1 VRSPVG
7 RELFLLLCVGL
18 CERQSN
24 GKILLDHYR
33 HKRRRSAGDERVCH
47 QPVTAMRLPTARPKS
62 AGCGT
67 GPPARLSFPISARS
81 TCVAPTRR
89 SQDLTLTRSAQRTTV
104 KGRCRR
110 ERSETALRVVPRS
123 LKRQAPAPLGGK
135 DAPKPDKVNRVSSDT
150 IAQFSR
156 PRIVPS
162 RTSLRPRK
170 TWYESSRTM
179 RCRGSVVWAS
189 LSQAGIPRVRNG
201 AQTNGAQTPPTEL
214 RTAAMPADTMV
225 NEAAGGTIEWSW
237 HPLLAPR
244 RRTSSSPTRL
254 SINH

>member
-1 VRSPVG
+1 MAGLLRTRVRSPAG
-7 RELFLLLCVGL
+7 RELFLLLCVGV

-135 DAPKPDKVNRVSSDT
+135 DAPKPDKVIACLATPLHNFPGRESFLPGRHFAQERHGTNRHGRCDAAAASCGQVCR
-150 IAQFSR
+150 R
-156 PRIVPS
+156 PVFPEYA
-162 RTSLRPRK
+162 TARK
-170 TWYESSRTM
+170 
-179 RCRGSVVWAS
+179 
-189 LSQAGIPRVRNG
+189 
-201 AQTNGAQTPPTEL
+201 
-214 RTAAMPADTMV
+214 RTALKRLRQNFGRQPCPPIRWLTKLR
-225 NEAAGGTIEWSW
+225 AA
-237 HPLLAPR
+237 R
-244 RRTSSSPTRL
+244 SSGPG
-254 SINH
+254 IHY